1 MSGPS
6 SAVVQLVDYGAG
18 NLFSIRRALEFVG
31 AEVVIIRSSDDW
43 DPRGTHIVLPG
54 VGAYAAGMDV
64 LRALAL
70 DTGMRERAA
79 SGVPLLGICL
89 GAQLLFETSE
99 EFGRHEGLALLEG
112 AVRLLPQDSGRVPHI
127 GWARCEQVDERPH
140 PVLAGHANAW
150 MYFVHS
156 YFFEPQGAT
165 RRLLSAVAGGAPF
178 TAAAGAGNV
187 LGVQFHPERSGEDGL
202 QLLRR
207 FCEWGGDDA

>member
-6 SAVVQLVDYGAG
+6 SADVQLVDYRAG
-18 NLFSIRRALEFVG
+18 NLFSIRRALEFVR

-64 LRALAL
+64 LRTLGL
-70 DTGMRERAA
+70 DVGMRERATA
-79 SGVPLLGICL
+79 GVPLLGICL

-99 EFGRHEGLALLEG
+99 EFGRHEGLGLLEG
-112 AVRLLPQDSGRVPHI
+112 EVRLLPQESGRVPHI
-127 GWARCEQVDERPH
+127 GWARCEQADERTH
-140 PVLAGHANAW
+140 PVLDGHADAW

-156 YFFEPQGAT
+156 YFFEPRGAT
-165 RRLLSAVAGGAPF
+165 GRLLSATAGVAPF

-187 LGVQFHPERSGEDGL
+187 LGVQFHPERSGEEGL

-207 FCEWGGDDA
+207 YCEWGGDNA

>member
-6 SAVVQLVDYGAG
+6 SAVVQLVDYRAG

-70 DTGMRERAA
+70 DTGLRERAA
-79 SGVPLLGICL
+79 AGVPLLGICL

-99 EFGRHEGLALLEG
+99 EFGRHDGLGLLEG
-112 AVRLLPQDSGRVPHI
+112 EVRLLPQESGRVPHI
-127 GWARCEQVDERPH
+127 GWARCEHADEHVH
-140 PVLAGHANAW
+140 PVLNGSADAW

-156 YFFEPQGAT
+156 FYFEPQGAT
-165 RRLLSAVAGGAPF
+165 RRLLTAAAGGAHF

-187 LGVQFHPERSGEDGL
+187 LGVQFHPERSGEEGL
-202 QLLRR
+202 RLLRR
-207 FCEWGGDDA
+207 FCAWGGDDA